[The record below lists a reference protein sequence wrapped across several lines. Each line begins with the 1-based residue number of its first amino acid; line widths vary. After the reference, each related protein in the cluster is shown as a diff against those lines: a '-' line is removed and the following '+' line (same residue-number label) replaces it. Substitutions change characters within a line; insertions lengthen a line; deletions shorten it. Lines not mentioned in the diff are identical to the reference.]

1 MPTVSTVCRWL
12 NDNKE
17 FHDQYARARE
27 VQADVIGEE
36 TFEIVDD
43 GRNDWI
49 EAETKNGD
57 PYVKLNDEAIQRS
70 KLRLDQRKWWL
81 SKLAPKKYGDRVQ
94 VDGIEP
100 GNVSITV
107 NAATIPALQSGY
119 KEFREALAHGRN

>member
-1 MPTVSTVCRWL
+1 MPAVETVCRWL
-12 NDNKE
+12 NTHEE
-17 FHDQYARARE
+17 FRKQYAHARE